1 MKNIEHTDRTD
12 DEKQTTT
19 ESIYIMKRSVQKRDP
34 AGRIQPSQGDEP
46 MKRSASTNSNR
57 QRIQIEDEKFII
69 IIVGV
74 VLYLLIIGGVI

>member
-1 MKNIEHTDRTD
+1 
-12 DEKQTTT
+12 
-19 ESIYIMKRSVQKRDP
+19 MKRSVQTKSP
-34 AGRIQPSQGDEP
+34 GSIKTPGSGDETTRRP
-46 MKRSASTNSNR
+46 ASPNSNR